1 MTTLKTSSFS
11 SLPWDLV
18 EDILARVPATSLKRL
33 RSTCKQW
40 NFLFNDQI
48 FTKMHFD
55 KAEKQFLVLILRLY
69 TVCSMSLDLRG
80 LHDNIDPS
88 IEVKGE
94 LSLIDPHCSS
104 RKTFVSKVFH
114 CNGLLLCTTMTGLV
128 VWNPCTDQTRWIK
141 TEVPHNRND
150 KYALGYGNYKSCYN
164 YKIMKFLDLESF
176 DLEIY
181 EVNSNS
187 WRVLGTVTPDF
198 TIPLDAEGVSLRGNS
213 YWIASHKR
221 EEIEEE
227 EEEENEYFIN
237 DFLIS
242 FDFTTERFGPR
253 VSLPFKC
260 ESSWDTISLSCVRE
274 ERLSLF
280 FQDDGTLKM
289 EIWMTNNITET
300 KTTTM
305 SWSPFL
311 KIDLYT
317 YGHRFGNEVSFL
329 VDEENKVIV
338 CCDEEEDDINDTVYI
353 IGENEYWRKEDIV
366 QRSYRPRMFSYVPSL
381 VQI

>member
-260 ESSWDTISLSCVRE
+260 ESSWDTYLLILCTRRAAFTVFSGR
-274 ERLSLF
+274 RYIKDGDM
-280 FQDDGTLKM
+280 DDK
-289 EIWMTNNITET
+289 
-300 KTTTM
+300 
-305 SWSPFL
+305 
-311 KIDLYT
+311 
-317 YGHRFGNEVSFL
+317 
-329 VDEENKVIV
+329 
-338 CCDEEEDDINDTVYI
+338 
-353 IGENEYWRKEDIV
+353 
-366 QRSYRPRMFSYVPSL
+366 
-381 VQI
+381 